1 MPIIR
6 DIPITLQPEEVI
18 ASRGQKRIRPALL
31 KDAEEA
37 IALGNTLWEPVAAY
51 DWFDV
56 RAVTGDRVQISSPS
70 QTDIEATLRVGPKA
84 DLLEGA
90 RRVLVSVGTIGPA
103 LEKRVQEL
111 QEGGEGLKSYMLDS
125 AGVVGLGAIGEAL
138 RCLAEETA
146 AREEW
151 GVGAALSP
159 GSLVGWELAG
169 QRELCALLPL
179 DSIGMRLNGYCV
191 LEPHKSFSVI
201 IGIGP
206 GYSSSHVGS
215 VCKFCALKNSCWR
228 RREEPS

>member
-1 MPIIR
+1 MPILR
-6 DIPITLQPEEVI
+6 DIPIALQPEEVI
-18 ASRGQKRIRPALL
+18 ASRGQRQIRPALL
-31 KDAEEA
+31 KDANEA
-37 IALGNTLWEPVAAY
+37 IALGNTLWKPEAAY

-56 RAVTGDRVQISSPS
+56 RAVTGDRVQISSPCQAGS
-70 QTDIEATLRVGPKA
+70 ETTLRVGPKA

-103 LEKRVQEL
+103 LEQRVHEL
-111 QEGGEGLKSYMLDS
+111 QEAGEGLKSYMLDS
-125 AGVVGLGAIGEAL
+125 AGVVGLGAVGEAL

-151 GVGAALSP
+151 GVSAALSP
-159 GSLVGWELAG
+159 GSLVGWELVG

-179 DSIGMRLNGYCV
+179 DSIGVRLNGYCV
-191 LEPHKSFSVI
+191 LEPHKSFSLV

-206 GYSSSHVGS
+206 GYDSGHVGS

-228 RREEPS
+228 RREDPS